1 MRQIITLLYARS
13 PIKVPAC
20 QVTEPHFDIFQI
32 VSFCSWT
39 LVVFL
44 SKHYLTFFSTHLGL
58 FNLFPS
64 FSKLPK
70 PRLQWVKRS
79 KGRGAHHKNIF
90 VFLMSNQN
98 FQVFSCLIFKT
109 RLKVKSRFRYDFDL
123 TVTHL
128 LKCNRNLNEVNAMSN
143 V

>member
-1 MRQIITLLYARS
+1 MFLY
-13 PIKVPAC
+13 
-20 QVTEPHFDIFQI
+20 
-32 VSFCSWT
+32 
-39 LVVFL
+39 
-44 SKHYLTFFSTHLGL
+44 KHYLTFFSNHLGL

-70 PRLQWVKRS
+70 PRLHWVKRS

-109 RLKVKSRFRYDFDL
+109 RLKVKSRFRFDFDL

-128 LKCNRNLNEVNAMSN
+128 LRCNRNLNEVNAMCKRARKTSFLLHGIKHRLHLKSMLKYLLQASLLTQMFIIL
-143 V
+143 